1 MKVYVIDASVAV
13 KWYIPEPCSDQ
24 AVYYLKLL
32 KAGQAKLLAPKLIIA
47 ELGNVLWK
55 KEISGELARS
65 EVQLIG
71 ETLASSF
78 PAGLMDN
85 RLFLSAALELAI
97 DLKMTLHDGLYLALA
112 IVKRAALV
120 TADKK
125 LAKLS
130 GAVLPGDIVT
140 IGLT

>member
-1 MKVYVIDASVAV
+1 MKVFVIDASVAV
-13 KWYIPEPCSDQ
+13 KWYIPEPYSDQ
-24 AVYYLKLL
+24 AVYYLELL
-32 KAGQAKLLAPKLIIA
+32 KAGQAKLLAPELIIA

-55 KEISGELARS
+55 KEVSGELARC

-78 PAGLMDN
+78 PAELMDN
-85 RLFLSAALELAI
+85 RLMLPAALELAI
-97 DLKMTLHDGLYLALA
+97 DLKMTLYDSLYLALA
-112 IVKRAALV
+112 IVKNAALV

-125 LAKLS
+125 LAKLA

-140 IGLT
+140 VG